1 MTINKLISQIT
12 KREGKKSEVKVGDVR
27 EVMSILAE
35 IINEDTSALAAIIAY
50 AEKKKKLFEIGR

>member
-12 KREGKKSEVKVGDVR
+12 NREGKKSEVKVGDVR
-27 EVMSILAE
+27 EVISILAE

-50 AEKKKKLFEIGR
+50 AEKKKKGPKK